1 MIRGRNPSGA
11 RLAQLARAICALLAA
26 FCTPAMAAP
35 SDTGSAASVA
45 QVNLVAP
52 ASLIKTRD
60 MAFGYII
67 QQAAAGTVVLDAATD
82 TCTTT
87 NGLIRMGQCRSAQFA
102 GMGVRNL
109 QVRINGPTSILLT
122 GPGQSMVLDT
132 FRLDTSPDLT
142 AVSGGGGGGNGNG
155 NAFGWSNAPGQN
167 NRRFRIVSPTGI
179 FTFGVGG
186 TLRVNANQAAGV
198 YTGTFDVTVQYQ

>member
-1 MIRGRNPSGA
+1 MIRGHNRSGTC
-11 RLAQLARAICALLAA
+11 LAHLARAICALLAVFA
-26 FCTPAMAAP
+26 TSAMAAP
-35 SDTGSAASVA
+35 NDTGSAASAADVH
-45 QVNLVAP
+45 LVVP
-52 ASLIKTRD
+52 ASLIRTRD

-87 NGLIRMGQCRSAQFA
+87 NGLVRMGQCRSAQFS
-102 GMGVRNL
+102 GMGVGNL

-132 FRLDTSPDLT
+132 FRLETAPDLT
-142 AVSGGGGGGNGNG
+142 VASGGGNGNG
-155 NAFGWSNAPGQN
+155 NAIGWSNAPGQN

>member
-1 MIRGRNPSGA
+1 MSMIRGRNPSGA

-26 FCTPAMAAP
+26 FCAPAIAAP
-35 SDTGSAASVA
+35 NDTGSAASVA
-45 QVNLVAP
+45 EVHLVSP

-60 MAFGYII
+60 MVFGSIV

-87 NGLIRMGQCRSAQFA
+87 NGLIRLGACHSAQFS
-102 GMGVRNL
+102 GLGVRNL

-142 AVSGGGGGGNGNG
+142 AQSGGGNGNG

-198 YTGTFDVTVQYQ
+198 YNGTFDVTVQYQ

>member
-1 MIRGRNPSGA
+1 MIRGPNPSGA
-11 RLAQLARAICALLAA
+11 RFAHLARAVCALLAA
-26 FCTPAMAAP
+26 FCTPALAAP
-35 SDTGSAASVA
+35 NDTGSATSVA
-45 QVNLVAP
+45 EVHLVAP

-60 MAFGYII
+60 MAFGYIL

-87 NGLIRMGQCRSAQFA
+87 NGLIRMGQCRSAQFS

-142 AVSGGGGGGNGNG
+142 AISGGGNGNG
-155 NAFGWSNAPGQN
+155 NAFGWSNAPGQQ

>member
-11 RLAQLARAICALLAA
+11 HGMRGLRAVCALLAV
-26 FCTPAMAAP
+26 FCTPALAAP
-35 SDTGSAASVA
+35 NDTGSAASVA
-45 QVNLVAP
+45 EVHLVTP

-67 QQAAAGTVVLDAATD
+67 QQAAAGTVVLDAITD

-87 NGLIRMGQCRSAQFA
+87 GGLVRMGQCRSAQFS
-102 GMGVRNL
+102 GMGIRNL

-142 AVSGGGGGGNGNG
+142 TVSGGGNGNG
-155 NAFGWSNAPGQN
+155 NAIGWSNAPGQD

-198 YTGTFDVTVQYQ
+198 YSGTFDVTVQYQ